1 MKKRPELILA
11 SYVTYKELY
20 RCDKYRSPYQIL
32 GEFVKYIIYEK
43 KLYVFSAIDM
53 KKHIDEIFGFKLPN
67 AVLKTTL
74 RKVDCV
80 EKAKEHEEFLVDYEK
95 LEIDVSFKDYKD
107 MAEKSNLQLIE
118 KLIDFTEKRMNCLL
132 SSNDKQQLS
141 MEFMAYLL
149 DESNGGKYQ
158 DSISTFILKHSED
171 TICSNQMKSIREG
184 CILYT
189 GINYN
194 IDEIGSI
201 TDKLTL
207 YLDTE
212 IMFDLYGYNG
222 SVFKNLA
229 GDMIKLIQ
237 DANSKKKNIQLRFF
251 QETKKEVDD
260 SFLKAEEIVTKK
272 TLLKENVAMKEIVK
286 NCKDATDVLDKKTD
300 FFHKM
305 KYTYGII
312 EDEEKEYYDE
322 EKYEM
327 NLEGIEL
334 EGVDCNDSATE
345 QSIRYISNINKLRKN
360 ARFFDYL
367 KSGYLIVTE
376 TGRTLELSKKIT
388 DKLKK
393 EEFDDEKRYAGFAV
407 NMSFITN
414 LLWYKMNKGLGA
426 NELPKNIDAVIKAKI
441 VLSNYISQNI
451 AYTYDECKKDF
462 ERGTITEQQFT
473 ARLVALKKRN
483 VRPEEITFE
492 HVEEDLDFSIDSIR
506 RFEEENQWQKVQLQE
521 KEQRIECLEQ
531 KVIDTQQS
539 IDKIQKELE
548 ERKYTQNEQSI
559 LLKKQEE
566 TINKQNYIIEQFQE
580 KKKKRGQIIKFVRDI
595 LIRIIVTIFIVIVAY
610 FLSKLISD
618 KMANIISTIIAII
631 GLIVGI
637 KDIVKRVYKEDF
649 NKK

>member
-1 MKKRPELILA
+1 
-11 SYVTYKELY
+11 
-20 RCDKYRSPYQIL
+20 
-32 GEFVKYIIYEK
+32 
-43 KLYVFSAIDM
+43 
-53 KKHIDEIFGFKLPN
+53 
-67 AVLKTTL
+67 
-74 RKVDCV
+74 
-80 EKAKEHEEFLVDYEK
+80 
-95 LEIDVSFKDYKD
+95 
-107 MAEKSNLQLIE
+107 
-118 KLIDFTEKRMNCLL
+118 
-132 SSNDKQQLS
+132 
-141 MEFMAYLL
+141 
-149 DESNGGKYQ
+149 
-158 DSISTFILKHSED
+158 
-171 TICSNQMKSIREG
+171 
-184 CILYT
+184 
-189 GINYN
+189 
-194 IDEIGSI
+194 
-201 TDKLTL
+201 
-207 YLDTE
+207 
-212 IMFDLYGYNG
+212 
-222 SVFKNLA
+222 
-229 GDMIKLIQ
+229 
-237 DANSKKKNIQLRFF
+237 
-251 QETKKEVDD
+251 
-260 SFLKAEEIVTKK
+260 
-272 TLLKENVAMKEIVK
+272 MKEIVK